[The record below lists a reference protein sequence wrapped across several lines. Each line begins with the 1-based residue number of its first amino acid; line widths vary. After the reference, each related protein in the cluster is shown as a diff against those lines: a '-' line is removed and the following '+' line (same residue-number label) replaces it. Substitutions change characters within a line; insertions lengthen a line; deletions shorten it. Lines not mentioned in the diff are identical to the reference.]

1 MNCRKGFLSSI
12 AITLLIAAPL
22 AASANQDPPS
32 HNATAVVTTGAPP
45 TSFSISDLLPEKL
58 AGASATGEI
67 KQYGP
72 EILSELAADKTAGY
86 QEYKITLAAS
96 RLYGASRVEIF
107 KTENP
112 YAAFGLYTYIA
123 KDNAKKPKARQLG
136 THSAFVAN
144 SLIFWKRSYL
154 VKVANAAQG
163 GAAESLQ
170 TSLASAVDER
180 IPGSQEPVEL
190 PILFNSL
197 PKNSLVAESEKYFL
211 GPEALNAHVAGAR
224 EMFSFDGKAEAAVAE
239 YRKTPEASARPL
251 KLVIVEYHTPQFA
264 TDAMNR
270 LNGFVATLSEEE
282 RNRFVFKRVGN
293 FIVGATNFDDR
304 EFAESLI
311 GTVEYPY
318 VVKWLQ
324 NPAIPTNDPFAVQK
338 AGQMLVS
345 TFSLIG
351 VSGGV
356 MLLCG
361 TIMGTTI
368 FLRRRK
374 QQREAFSDA
383 GGMIGLHLDPIE
395 ESMLSLPV
403 PREE

>member
-1 MNCRKGFLSSI
+1 MICRKGFLSSI
-12 AITLLIAAPL
+12 AIALLIGAPL
-22 AASANQDPPS
+22 VASANQQPQS
-32 HNATAVVTTGAPP
+32 HNATTVVTTGTPLP
-45 TSFSISDLLPEKL
+45 SFSISDLLPEKL
-58 AGASATGEI
+58 AGVSATGEI
-67 KQYGP
+67 KQYASDA
-72 EILSELAADKTAGY
+72 LSELAADKAAGY

-96 RLYGASRVEIF
+96 RLYGANRVEVF

-112 YAAFGLYTYIA
+112 YAAFGLYSYIA
-123 KDNAKKPKARQLG
+123 KDNAKKLKTRQIG
-136 THSAFVAN
+136 AHSAFVAN
-144 SLIFWKRSYL
+144 SLVFWKRSYL
-154 VKVANAAQG
+154 IKVTNGAQG

-170 TSLASAVDER
+170 TSLASAVNDR
-180 IPGSQEPVEL
+180 IPAGQEPVEP

-224 EMFSFDGKAEAAVAE
+224 DRFSFDGKAEAAVAE
-239 YRKTPEASARPL
+239 YRKTPEAGAKPL

-282 RNRFVFKRVGN
+282 RGRFLVKRVGN
-293 FIVGATNFDDR
+293 FLVGATNFEDR

-311 GTVEYPY
+311 NTVEYPY

-351 VSGGV
+351 LSGGV

-374 QQREAFSDA
+374 QQRATFSDA

-395 ESMLSLPV
+395 ESLLSLPA